1 VKKLVAIDVVLRG
14 RISRIHGCRNAVELK
29 VVLLSKVTGGVGDG
43 MMPQLPVHLFGKLK
57 CFSVSGSVQFGKLS
71 SVLSKQRAKKSD
83 EKRSV
88 STYPT

>member
-29 VVLLSKVTGGVGDG
+29 VVLLSKVIGGVGDG
-43 MMPQLPVHLFGKLK
+43 NGMITCMIVTSTFLVFGFR
-57 CFSVSGSVQFGKLS
+57 FSFQF
-71 SVLSKQRAKKSD
+71 SKQRAKKSD

-88 STYPT
+88 STYLLTSP